1 MGAMLASAGNG
12 LFLKSDS
19 ITGMHQIAIFGA
31 GIGIVLMIIT
41 LVGLKGVQEEKR
53 VVGIN

>member
-1 MGAMLASAGNG
+1 M
-12 LFLKSDS
+12 FLKSDS